1 MTPTPTQTP
10 IVSYEFT
17 GFTTDPL
24 TMSGA
29 CSGAMVPPIYSNCSP
44 LTGGGSCYL
53 YSDPLLQ
60 TPLVAGYYVNF
71 PKTEG
76 YQVTGGL
83 GQITTGVPTPC
94 V

>member
-17 GFTTDPL
+17 GFTTDVL

-29 CSGAMVPPIYSNCSP
+29 CSGAVVPPIYSNCSV
-44 LTGGGSCYL
+44 LSGDGSCYL
-53 YSDPLLQ
+53 FSDPLLNS
-60 TPLVAGYYVNF
+60 PLVAGYYVNLSQS
-71 PKTEG
+71 EG

-83 GQITTGVPTPC
+83 GQITNLQSSPC